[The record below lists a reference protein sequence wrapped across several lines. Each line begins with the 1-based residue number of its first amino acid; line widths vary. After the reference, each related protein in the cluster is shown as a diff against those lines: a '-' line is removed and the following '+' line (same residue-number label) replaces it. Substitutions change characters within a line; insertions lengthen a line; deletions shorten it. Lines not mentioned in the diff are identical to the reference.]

1 MLRKVKE
8 WPQMMTFTIGLGLVL
23 IGSALTYGFLIRLI
37 GGILISLGFLFIFIA
52 FDRIHIKS
60 EN

>member
-1 MLRKVKE
+1 MLHKVKQ

-23 IGSALTYGFLIRLI
+23 IGSAFTSDYLIRLI

-52 FDRIHIKS
+52 SDRIHIKS
-60 EN
+60 EK

>member
-1 MLRKVKE
+1 
-8 WPQMMTFTIGLGLVL
+8 MMTFTIGLGLVL
-23 IGSALTYGFLIRLI
+23 IGSAFTYGFLIRLI

-52 FDRIHIKS
+52 FDRINIKS